1 MENSKIITKTAAIAA
16 VYVLLSFLAQALSLS
31 SGVVQI
37 RISEAMCVL
46 PCFLAEAV
54 GGLTLGCFL
63 FNLMSGATL
72 ADVIFGTL
80 ATFLGAY
87 FTRMLKSHRYLSLMP
102 PIISNTLI
110 IPFVLKYSYGFSGSV
125 LYFMASVG
133 LGEIISVGVLGSLLY
148 SALSKLN
155 IKF

>member
-1 MENSKIITKTAAIAA
+1 MKNSVTITKAA
-16 VYVLLSFLAQALSLS
+16 VITAIYILLSFISQAMSLS
-31 SGVVQI
+31 SGAIQI
-37 RISEAMCVL
+37 RISEAMCIL

-63 FNLMSGATL
+63 FNLLSGATL

-87 FTRMLKSHRYLSLMP
+87 FTRQLKKHRYASVLP

-133 LGEIISVGVLGSLLY
+133 IGEILSVGILGNILYYSLL
-148 SALSKLN
+148 KTKIN
-155 IKF
+155 F